1 METRSEDVDY
11 SMLTKEELI
20 NTVIKPLKYIN
31 DVQSELI
38 KQNNITLN
46 KLKSQLELLIEDF
59 KERD

>member
-59 KERD
+59 KERI